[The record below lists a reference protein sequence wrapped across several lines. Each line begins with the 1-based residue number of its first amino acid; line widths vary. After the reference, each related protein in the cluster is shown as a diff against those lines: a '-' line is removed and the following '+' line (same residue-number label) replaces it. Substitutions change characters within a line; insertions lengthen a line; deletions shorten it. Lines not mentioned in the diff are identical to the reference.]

1 MIEELEPCPCR
12 DLSYYRC
19 NDLQMKRFARGRVY
33 KEKKK
38 WNGRLLCVILA
49 WLSYPRAHQVC
60 LYDTLI
66 MTDMVHTVQISYNK
80 YMHNLSSQRQL
91 LVACGGFLSDYS
103 TRKQCMF
110 FCPTQMLVH
119 LGFAITK
126 WLIGMFRVLETDNT
140 MLADKTTCSNNTTN
154 N

>member
-1 MIEELEPCPCR
+1 MICRWR
-12 DLSYYRC
+12 DLPEAEC
-19 NDLQMKRFARGRVY
+19 TKR
-33 KEKKK
+33 KKK

-80 YMHNLSSQRQL
+80 YMQNLSSQRQL

-103 TRKQCMF
+103 THKQCMF

>member
-1 MIEELEPCPCR
+1 
-12 DLSYYRC
+12 
-19 NDLQMKRFARGRVY
+19 
-33 KEKKK
+33 
-38 WNGRLLCVILA
+38 
-49 WLSYPRAHQVC
+49 
-60 LYDTLI
+60 

-80 YMHNLSSQRQL
+80 YMQNLSSQRQL

-103 TRKQCMF
+103 THKQCMF

>member
-1 MIEELEPCPCR
+1 
-12 DLSYYRC
+12 
-19 NDLQMKRFARGRVY
+19 
-33 KEKKK
+33 
-38 WNGRLLCVILA
+38 
-49 WLSYPRAHQVC
+49 
-60 LYDTLI
+60 

-80 YMHNLSSQRQL
+80 YMQNLSSQRQL

-103 TRKQCMF
+103 TRKQCRF